1 MEPVAVLETNLTIA
15 LLLAGFLVFVGIV
28 KGTSGF
34 GSGLLAVPV
43 VVQLLPAKLA
53 LAALTLTLWVGN
65 VPILLADGI
74 EWSFL
79 RAHRGLVAGAVVG
92 VVVGLAGLAIVPVP
106 VVYLLIAGFILTF
119 LVLDHQETLVTR
131 LAARRGAGTATG
143 WIGGVVTGAFL
154 TGGPVFVSYLHAKR
168 TDKTRF
174 ATTMA
179 LMLFI
184 MTSIRI
190 GSLTGVGTFGGTA
203 VWLGAGFLVP
213 LGIGVVGGTRLRPY
227 IPQRG
232 FRRFVEVLLAV
243 IALKLAADG
252 ATALLAG

>member
-1 MEPVAVLETNLTIA
+1 MEPVAVLATNRTLA
-15 LLLAGFLVFVGIV
+15 LLLGSFLVFVGVV

-43 VVQLLPAKLA
+43 IVQVLPAKLA
-53 LAALTLTLWVGN
+53 LAALTLTLWMGN

-79 RAHRGLVAGAVVG
+79 REQRGMVVGAVVG
-92 VVVGLAGLAIVPVP
+92 VLVGLAGLALVPVP
-106 VVYLLIAGFILTF
+106 VVYLLIAGFIVAF
-119 LVLDHQETLVTR
+119 LVLDHQQTLVRR
-131 LAARRGAGTATG
+131 LAAKRGAGTATG

-168 TDKTRF
+168 TGKTRF

-179 LMLFI
+179 LVVFI

-190 GSLTGVGTFGGTA
+190 GSLTGVGTFGTTEVLLGT
-203 VWLGAGFLVP
+203 GFLVP
-213 LGIGVVGGTRLRPY
+213 LGVGVVGGTRLRPF
-227 IPQRG
+227 IPQRR
-232 FRRFVEVLLAV
+232 FRRFVELLLSV
-243 IALKLAADG
+243 IAVKLAYDG
-252 ATALLAG
+252 ISTLLLG